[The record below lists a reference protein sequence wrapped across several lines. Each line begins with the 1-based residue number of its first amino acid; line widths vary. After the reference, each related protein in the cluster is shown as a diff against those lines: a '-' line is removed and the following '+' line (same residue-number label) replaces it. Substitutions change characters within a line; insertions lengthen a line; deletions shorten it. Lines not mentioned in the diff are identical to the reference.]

1 MKQMRAR
8 IAPGTKEKGCLRK
21 GRVADEMGWQWHVH
35 VQYIRIVAETMGSRK
50 ERYELVLDGGGA
62 QGTTGEETL
71 LALGTRLANKEIRV
85 SAILLRYGNKI
96 PGEGCAN
103 LTPYHAT

>member
-1 MKQMRAR
+1 
-8 IAPGTKEKGCLRK
+8 
-21 GRVADEMGWQWHVH
+21 MGWQRHVVR

>member
-1 MKQMRAR
+1 
-8 IAPGTKEKGCLRK
+8 
-21 GRVADEMGWQWHVH
+21 MGWQRHVVR

-85 SAILLRYGNKI
+85 SAILLRYGKRY
-96 PGEGCAN
+96 
-103 LTPYHAT
+103 L

>member
-1 MKQMRAR
+1 MKQKRAR
-8 IAPGTKEKGCLRK
+8 IALGTQERGGLRK

-50 ERYELVLDGGGA
+50 ERYELVVDGGGA

-85 SAILLRYGNKI
+85 SAILLHFGNKI
-96 PGEGCAN
+96 QCTWY
-103 LTPYHAT
+103 L

>member
-1 MKQMRAR
+1 MKQKRAR
-8 IAPGTKEKGCLRK
+8 IALGTKERGCLRK
-21 GRVADEMGWQWHVH
+21 GRVADEMGWQRHVVR

-85 SAILLRYGNKI
+85 SAILLRYGNQI
-96 PGEGCAN
+96 PVIWKLARGARI
-103 LTPYHAT
+103 

>member
-1 MKQMRAR
+1 
-8 IAPGTKEKGCLRK
+8 
-21 GRVADEMGWQWHVH
+21 
-35 VQYIRIVAETMGSRK
+35 MGSRK

-96 PGEGCAN
+96 QCTSNMEFGEGVREYDPASRN
-103 LTPYHAT
+103 LV

>member
-1 MKQMRAR
+1 
-8 IAPGTKEKGCLRK
+8 
-21 GRVADEMGWQWHVH
+21 
-35 VQYIRIVAETMGSRK
+35 MGSRK

-85 SAILLRYGNKI
+85 SAILLRYGKQDNWRGVREFD
-96 PGEGCAN
+96 PVSRN
-103 LTPYHAT
+103 LVKVGPLSVSEQDEVEDPP